1 MLKLKQLILISIIF
15 ISVIGFNNTNAQSEW
30 EFNAG
35 LYGWLAGMQ
44 GDIGIANQD
53 QQFEASVSDLL
64 KNVKF
69 TVGSHFEARNP
80 HVSLIADIFFVG
92 LGNEAEIQRTIGDST
107 IVDTTF
113 VRNVEVNLD
122 EWIIEGAVGYRV
134 SEVFELL
141 VASRIYAM
149 NVEMLVE
156 GEEIGTRNKT
166 WVDIFFGARYLTSFA
181 DNWYAS
187 LRADIGF
194 GGSTFAWFGNASLG
208 YRFSELFSLAFAY
221 RILSVDYESGS
232 GVEYF
237 KYDVVQNGFGLGAV
251 FSF

>member
-1 MLKLKQLILISIIF
+1 VKD
-15 ISVIGFNNTNAQSEW
+15 A
-30 EFNAG
+30 
-35 LYGWLAGMQ
+35 
-44 GDIGIANQD
+44 
-53 QQFEASVSDLL
+53 EA
-64 KNVKF
+64 
-69 TVGSHFEARNP
+69 
-80 HVSLIADIFFVG
+80 
-92 LGNEAEIQRTIGDST
+92 
-107 IVDTTF
+107 
-113 VRNVEVNLD
+113 NLD

-134 SEVFELL
+134 SEVLELL

-156 GEEIGTRNKT
+156 GEEIGSGNKT

-194 GGSTFAWFGNASLG
+194 GGSTFAWFGNVNLG
-208 YRFSELFSLAFAY
+208 YRVNELFSLAFDY
-221 RILSVDYESGS
+221 RILSLDYESGS

-237 KYDVVQNGFGLGAV
+237 RFDAVQSGFGLGAV